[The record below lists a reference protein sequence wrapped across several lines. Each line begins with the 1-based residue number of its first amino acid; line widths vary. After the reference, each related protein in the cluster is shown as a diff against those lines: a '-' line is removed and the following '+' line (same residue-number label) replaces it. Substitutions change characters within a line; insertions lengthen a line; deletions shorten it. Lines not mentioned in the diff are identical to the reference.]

1 MKLPFRYER
10 VRVRTGELRE
20 RLGWITFF
28 TGERD
33 GGHMSTGVGP
43 ARHVRNGI
51 RYAAVG
57 VVLLAAWNFL
67 APHAGAPS
75 WAPYLDVL
83 PVIAGRTETSGLVNA
98 THVGVLAVAA
108 VVVMR
113 V

>member
-1 MKLPFRYER
+1 
-10 VRVRTGELRE
+10 
-20 RLGWITFF
+20 
-28 TGERD
+28 
-33 GGHMSTGVGP
+33 MSTGVGP
-43 ARHVRNGI
+43 ARRVRNGI

-83 PVIAGRTETSGLVNA
+83 PVIVGQTETSGLVNA
-98 THVGVLAVAA
+98 THIGVLAVAA
-108 VVVMR
+108 VVVMK